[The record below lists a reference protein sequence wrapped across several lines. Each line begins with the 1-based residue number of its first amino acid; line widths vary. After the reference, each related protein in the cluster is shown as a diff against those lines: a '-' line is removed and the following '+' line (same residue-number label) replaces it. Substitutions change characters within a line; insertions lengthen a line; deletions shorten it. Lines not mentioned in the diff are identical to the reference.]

1 MKKISILAVFAFA
14 TVLVACSPLVLITP
28 SQGDVDRV
36 SSMYPDYTLA
46 ELNEGKAAYMTKC
59 STCHKTKDPQART
72 AEQWKSIVPNMS
84 KRANKKEENI
94 DAKTEASILKYLTT
108 MCTPPTSK

>member
-1 MKKISILAVFAFA
+1 MKKVSILAAFAIA

-46 ELNEGKAAYMTKC
+46 ELNEGKAAYIAKC
-59 STCHKTKDPQART
+59 STCHNTKNPQSKT

-84 KRANKKEENI
+84 KRANKKGQNI
-94 DAKTEASILKYLTT
+94 DAITEASILKYLTT
-108 MCTPPTSK
+108 MCTPPASK